1 MVSVNL
7 LSANR
12 IFGALAVLRTANG
25 PILRLT
31 YTASGKV
38 EDFPLYTGW
47 QGVMIGTNVFDVQ
60 LTAYGCR
67 IKRVSGSAKFFGPSV
82 VW

>member
-12 IFGALAVLRTANG
+12 IFGTLRVLKTSTGAVLR
-25 PILRLT
+25 LT
-31 YTASGKV
+31 RTSGKV

-67 IKRVSGSAKFFGPSV
+67 IKRTSGSAKFFAPGI

>member
-12 IFGALAVLRTANG
+12 IFGTLAILRTADG
-25 PILRLT
+25 PVLRLT
-31 YTASGKV
+31 RTSGKI

-47 QGVMIGTNVFDVQ
+47 QGIMIGVNVFDVQ

-67 IKRVSGSAKFFGPSV
+67 IKRVSGSAKFFAPGI